1 MKPNLK
7 KKPPP
12 EPELPKKYLSQ
23 TDVPG
28 QSLEHAMRVPR
39 AIMDEHA
46 GRPTKPL
53 DVAHA
58 MKVQPG
64 SGPFRMLCG
73 AAIAYGLTEGGYN
86 ADVIA
91 ITDLGRRVI

>member
-1 MKPNLK
+1 
-7 KKPPP
+7 
-12 EPELPKKYLSQ
+12 LSQ
-23 TDVPG
+23 TDVPAHT
-28 QSLEHAMRVPR
+28 LEQALRVPR
-39 AIMDEHA
+39 AIVDEHA
-46 GRPTKPL
+46 GKATKPL

-86 ADVIA
+86 ADVVTV
-91 ITDLGRRVI
+91 TDLGVEWSRRELMTTTD